1 MRRLTAIEIRE
12 RDAAKE
18 IKTKNKAQQAKKP
31 QRFVRQLVQQGKEHL
46 TTPGRE
52 EGASEFATEQVEQ
65 SAMMVADELASDAV
79 QGIAGI
85 KSSVQQYRE
94 TSVREQMRQAFVE
107 KEKKAAENP
116 HQQTKIH
123 EVDIG
128 TADELKTPETR
139 PIQFSKKT
147 ITFHRSITSSSV
159 QQPVIRERVR
169 VKNGPKE
176 KSKNSAAAVKM
187 RQYVEQPV
195 VKTVVS
201 GVYST
206 AQHGVTEIPTAKRM
220 PMAKA
225 RQYAQKNLIQ
235 RPTRQISKGP
245 TAFVQRIADAVKKTA
260 TAATGTIAG
269 IAGGGVLLVVFSML
283 IIVAAVAASPFGIL
297 LTNEPSDGSV
307 PLNVAVAQ
315 IQDEF
320 TDRLKELQDGG
331 YADIVLH
338 SQLPDWKESVA
349 VFACKTTGAVDGIDV
364 MTLDPE
370 RVNRLKQVFWDM
382 TELSTDVLSGD
393 ESVLHI
399 TVTPKSAED
408 MKLQYGFT
416 NSQGE
421 ALDELLREADTLNGL
436 LTDLTISHEA
446 AHKLW
451 ENLPDNLS
459 PERTAVVKAACS
471 LVGKV
476 NYFWGGKSL
485 VIGWS
490 SQWGVLR
497 KVTADGSPTSGTY
510 RPYGLDCSGFTD
522 WVFYNAS
529 NKGYIIGHGG
539 GAMMQHSYCEDIEW
553 DDVQPGDLVFY
564 PNGEHVGIV
573 GGWNENG
580 ELLVI
585 HCDSGANNVV
595 ITGVVGFVSV
605 VRPYYYSE

>member
-1 MRRLTAIEIRE
+1 M
-12 RDAAKE
+12 
-18 IKTKNKAQQAKKP
+18 
-31 QRFVRQLVQQGKEHL
+31 
-46 TTPGRE
+46 
-52 EGASEFATEQVEQ
+52 
-65 SAMMVADELASDAV
+65 
-79 QGIAGI
+79 
-85 KSSVQQYRE
+85 
-94 TSVREQMRQAFVE
+94 
-107 KEKKAAENP
+107 
-116 HQQTKIH
+116 
-123 EVDIG
+123 DIG
-128 TADELKTPETR
+128 AADELKTPETR
-139 PIQFSKKT
+139 PTKFSGKS
-147 ITFHRSITSSSV
+147 ITSHQSITSSSV
-159 QQPVIRERVR
+159 QQPVIRERVL
-169 VKNGPKE
+169 VKNNPKE
-176 KSKNSAAAVKM
+176 KSKISPAAVKT
-187 RQYVEQPV
+187 RQYTEQPV
-195 VKTVVS
+195 VKTVAS

-206 AQHGVTEIPTAKRM
+206 ARPGVTKMPIAKRT

-225 RQYAQKNLIQ
+225 RRYARNNLIQ
-235 RPTRQISKGP
+235 RTTQQASK
-245 TAFVQRIADAVKKTA
+245 TSTVFAQRMADAVKKTA

-269 IAGGGVLLVVFSML
+269 IAGGGLLLVIFSML
-283 IIVAAVAASPFGIL
+283 IIVAAIAASPFGIL
-297 LTNEPSDGSV
+297 LTNESSDGSV
-307 PLNVAVAQ
+307 SLNMAVAQ
-315 IQDEF
+315 IQDEL
-320 TDRLKELQDGG
+320 TDRLKEMQEGD

-338 SQLPDWKESVA
+338 GQLPDWKEVVA
-349 VFACKTTGAVDGIDV
+349 VFACKTTGAVDGTDV
-364 MTLDPE
+364 MILDAD

-382 TELSTDVLSGD
+382 TELNTEVLSGD
-393 ESVLHI
+393 VPVLHI

-416 NSQGE
+416 NSQRE
-421 ALDELLREADTLNGL
+421 ALDELVQEADTLNAL
-436 LTDLTISHEA
+436 LTDLSISHEDA
-446 AHKLW
+446 RKLW
-451 ENLPDNLS
+451 ENLPNDLS
-459 PERTAVVKAACS
+459 PERTAVMKAACS

-497 KVTADGSPTSGTY
+497 KVTAAGSPTSGTY

-564 PNGEHVGIV
+564 PKGEHVGIV

-605 VRPYYYSE
+605 ARPYYYSE